1 MAVRTVTPGDWRWR
15 RSTPGRGS
23 QSLRGPE
30 DQEHL
35 ECSRSRKELGWLEQ
49 TVRQAGGPH

>member
-23 QSLRGPE
+23 QSLSGPE